1 MSAPFAVIHEAVS
14 DSMLR
19 KILALADRVQEHKEY
34 VAAER
39 QRKIQQLREERRIRE
54 GGKVER
60 FHQRRAS

>member
-1 MSAPFAVIHEAVS
+1 VSAPFAVIHEAVS

-19 KILALADRVQEHKEY
+19 KILAMADRVQEHKEY

-54 GGKVER
+54 GFKARRSE
-60 FHQRRAS
+60 RRAS